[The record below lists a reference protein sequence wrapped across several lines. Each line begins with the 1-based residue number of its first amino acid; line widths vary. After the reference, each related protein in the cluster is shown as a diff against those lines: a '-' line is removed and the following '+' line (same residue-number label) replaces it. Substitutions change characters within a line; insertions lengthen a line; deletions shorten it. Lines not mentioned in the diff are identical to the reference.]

1 MTSTTS
7 IIEPTFDLS
16 ASGKHLGYLKL
27 PHSVHRSAYG
37 FIPIPIVSVK
47 NGTGPTI
54 LLSSGVHGDE
64 FEGQIALT
72 KLIKEIEPAQVNGQV
87 IILTMTNFPA
97 AKAGLRTSPI
107 DDLNLNRE
115 FPGDPYGTPTS
126 QIAHFVETVLM
137 SMADYSF
144 DIHSGGTSLHY
155 LPTILYRAG
164 KVGDEQADKCK
175 ELVTTFGAPY
185 AIAMPSGGNK
195 GARTTMAAAERQSAV
210 GIGGEFGGSG
220 TVSSESLHICELGI
234 RRLLHHLKIWSPVTL
249 PPAAEP
255 EKTVYLNSNS
265 ENLLVYADQA
275 GLFEP
280 AVQLGDMVV
289 TNQIAGYLHH
299 PDTPWLKPEEI
310 RFKTDGLVLAKRIP
324 SLSERGDCLFH
335 LGNSDR

>member
-1 MTSTTS
+1 MTSVNS
-7 IIEPTFDLS
+7 IIEPNFDLS
-16 ASGKHLGYLKL
+16 AKGKYLGYLEL

-54 LLSSGVHGDE
+54 LLSAGVHGDE

-72 KLIKEIEPAQVNGQV
+72 KLTKEIEPAQVNGQV

-97 AKAGLRTSPI
+97 AKAGMRTSPI

-115 FPGDPYGTPTS
+115 FPGDPHGTPTR
-126 QIAHFVETVLM
+126 QIAHFVESVLM
-137 SMADYSF
+137 NMADYSL
-144 DIHSGGTSLHY
+144 DIHSGGSSLHY

-164 KVGDEQADKCK
+164 KVGDERADKCK

-195 GARTTMAAAERQSAV
+195 GTRTTMAAAERQKAIA
-210 GIGGEFGGSG
+210 IGGEFGGSG
-220 TVSSESLHICELGI
+220 TVSPESLHICELGI
-234 RRLLHHLKIWSPVTL
+234 RRLLHHLKIWSPANL

-255 EKTVYLNSNS
+255 EETVYLNSNS
-265 ENLLVYADQA
+265 TNLLVYADQA

-280 AVQLGDMVV
+280 AAQLGEIVV

-299 PDTPWLKPEEI
+299 PDTPWLKPEKI

-324 SLSERGDCLFH
+324 GLSERGDCLFH
-335 LGNSDR
+335 LGNAAP